1 MSKLTVNRRMEQVWV
16 DIHLC
21 FYEFF
26 SFLLEVYH
34 RGSEPKVMLMG
45 MLIANCPLREKQSIS
60 VSLATTTDKK
70 SQPICGGFL
79 YMIELNA

>member
-1 MSKLTVNRRMEQVWV
+1 MSKLTGNRRMEQVWA

-21 FYEFF
+21 CYDFYR
-26 SFLLEVYH
+26 FLLEVYH

-45 MLIANCPLREKQSIS
+45 MLIANCPLKQKRSIS

-70 SQPICGGFL
+70 QKKPTNLRRISL
-79 YMIELNA
+79 YD